1 MRRVKR
7 RVCVCERVCER
18 ATFSSLNK
26 YSAPGGRLLHTE
38 RFQPFHPSWMLY
50 LTDSRD
56 NALITIVLASR
67 TWAAAVT
74 LLRAMTRS

>member
-1 MRRVKR
+1 MAVS
-7 RVCVCERVCER
+7 EWGSM
-18 ATFSSLNK
+18 F
-26 YSAPGGRLLHTE
+26 
-38 RFQPFHPSWMLY
+38 Y